1 MKLRELLKKME
12 KSQAVMI
19 TQQEVCVAHC
29 TAGAA
34 LDYRAKFF
42 LDCNVEKI
50 TCTGGYII
58 NVDLVTDE

>member
-12 KSQAVMI
+12 KNQAVMI
-19 TQQEVCVAHC
+19 TQEVCVAQC

-50 TCTGGYII
+50 TCIGGYVI
-58 NVDLVTDE
+58 NVDLVPDE

>member
-12 KSQAVMI
+12 KSQAVTI
-19 TQQEVCVAHC
+19 TQEVLVAQC

-50 TCTGGYII
+50 TCTGGYVI
-58 NVDLVTDE
+58 NVDLVPDE